1 MTCPSARRFSLPPWP
16 RRGPRFVLLSLLLVT
31 LSLGMAAP
39 GNPPRNKPEKPYA
52 LIVGTVWAPDDRPV
66 YGVKVKVRRANE
78 KKARWEL
85 YSDHNGEFAL
95 HVPAGPA
102 DYIVWADLGGFKS
115 SNNKKLQPG
124 PEVTIHIDIDERA
137 DIGLHLKY

>member
-1 MTCPSARRFSLPPWP
+1 VICPSAPPLPLSH
-16 RRGPRFVLLSLLLVT
+16 RGPRLALLALLLIT
-31 LSLGMAAP
+31 LSLVVPAA

-52 LIVGTVWAPDDRPV
+52 LIFGTVWGPDNHPV
-66 YGVKVKVRRANE
+66 YGVKVKVRRATE

-95 HVPAGPA
+95 HVPAGKT
-102 DYIVWADLGGFKS
+102 DYIVWADLSGFKW
-115 SNNKKLQPG
+115 SNNNKLRAG
-124 PEVTIHIDIDERA
+124 PEVTIHIDNDERA